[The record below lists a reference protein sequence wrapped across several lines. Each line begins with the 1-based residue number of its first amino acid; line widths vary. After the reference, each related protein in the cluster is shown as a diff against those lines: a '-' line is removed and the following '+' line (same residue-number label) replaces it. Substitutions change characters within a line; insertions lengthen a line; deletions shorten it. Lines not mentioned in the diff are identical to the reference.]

1 MPAEPCLPPER
12 SMRRPSPSALHD
24 RLSSLLTQRREAEAE
39 FDRLAREER
48 FLAGQRKEAEE
59 QVRYYESLLA
69 VMRREWGRP
78 RHLSDL
84 VRRLG

>member
-1 MPAEPCLPPER
+1 
-12 SMRRPSPSALHD
+12 MRRASPSALHD

-39 FDRLAREER
+39 FDRLVREER

-59 QVRYYESLLA
+59 QVRYYEGLLA
-69 VMRREWGRP
+69 VMRREWGKP
-78 RHLSDL
+78 RHLADL